1 MQKSTIVMHKLKYSR
16 IDKNTPNF
24 SNLQLFFNRKQASM
38 ARVPYN
44 KHLAGFFFFFF
55 FFFLT
60 ALLAFYSDTIV
71 VNEKLHV
78 HKCEGEK

>member
-1 MQKSTIVMHKLKYSR
+1 MYKRKRSIDDIVSKGE
-16 IDKNTPNF
+16 I
-24 SNLQLFFNRKQASM
+24 QA
-38 ARVPYN
+38 YN
-44 KHLAGFFFFFF
+44 FFFF

>member
-1 MQKSTIVMHKLKYSR
+1 MHNICQSDLHPVTAAAVTLD
-16 IDKNTPNF
+16 I
-24 SNLQLFFNRKQASM
+24 
-38 ARVPYN
+38 
-44 KHLAGFFFFFF
+44 FFFFF

-60 ALLAFYSDTIV
+60 ALLAFDSDTIV

>member
-1 MQKSTIVMHKLKYSR
+1 MYILSFSRPCNCHDVTFEMCKVYFCEVTLKQCQMFDQ
-16 IDKNTPNF
+16 IMKPNDI
-24 SNLQLFFNRKQASM
+24 
-38 ARVPYN
+38 
-44 KHLAGFFFFFF
+44 FFF

>member
-1 MQKSTIVMHKLKYSR
+1 MCAWVLLLLLNYSLLLQVLFR
-16 IDKNTPNF
+16 GIHYSCSRFNADKQVTVNAEEYF
-24 SNLQLFFNRKQASM
+24 
-38 ARVPYN
+38 
-44 KHLAGFFFFFF
+44 FFFFFF

>member
-1 MQKSTIVMHKLKYSR
+1 MIKEGVLSR
-16 IDKNTPNF
+16 RGPFIA
-24 SNLQLFFNRKQASM
+24 L
-38 ARVPYN
+38 
-44 KHLAGFFFFFF
+44 GFFF